1 MCNIQK
7 TTHIYM
13 VISYHII
20 SCWKFLL
27 VLNVPKCVR
36 CQDPLLHKQAAAA
49 AACAHFIWLK
59 LKYFIYKSSISDAA
73 LLHLEKCEHIFKN

>member
-1 MCNIQK
+1 MVCMCNIQK
-7 TTHIYM
+7 TTHIYD
-13 VISYHII
+13 YII

-36 CQDPLLHKQAAAA
+36 CQDPLLQRQAA
-49 AACAHFIWLK
+49 AACAHVMW

-73 LLHLEKCEHIFKN
+73 LLHLEKCERIFKN